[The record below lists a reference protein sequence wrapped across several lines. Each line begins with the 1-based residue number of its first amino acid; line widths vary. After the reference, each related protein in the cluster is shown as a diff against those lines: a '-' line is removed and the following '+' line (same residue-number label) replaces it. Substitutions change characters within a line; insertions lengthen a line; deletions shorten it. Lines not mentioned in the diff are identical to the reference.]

1 MRLRGLVGAIETY
14 WHARVKNSIV
24 NSACTFEEALY
35 FFFRQ
40 SAWSSLGPFNY
51 FFYRRS
57 DPTFV
62 AGLALM
68 SVVGR
73 DGLLL
78 DLCCGVGHFTR
89 TLAQH
94 RDHTTVIGFDE
105 FFFLLYL
112 GKRFLA
118 PHVTFICG
126 SANLPLPF
134 RQREFTYAFCSD
146 AFFDIEGQWGCARE
160 LLRTVDERGVI
171 MLVHLHNPLWPHSYR
186 GSHPLPA
193 RAYRNLF
200 ESRAPKFF
208 SERTLLD
215 DYIAERPLDL
225 AQEPTDKE
233 LASVPAFSMIATLR
247 EGVFVR
253 HSTFA
258 EPYEAKALEI
268 NPLYHACREADRFL
282 LTLEVP
288 QEYRRDYPELEV
300 VLPPRVEFDIA
311 LLEAARNGVS
321 SPEVRRLL
329 QRRIL
334 VPLPP
339 RYLRAGTAN
348 RC

>member
-1 MRLRGLVGAIETY
+1 
-14 WHARVKNSIV
+14 VKNSVV
-24 NSACTFEEALY
+24 NSACTFEEALH

-40 SAWSSLGPFNY
+40 SAWSTLGPFNY

-57 DPTFV
+57 DPTFL

-68 SVVGR
+68 SVIGH

-94 RDHTTVIGFDE
+94 RDPATVIGFDE

-126 SANLPLPF
+126 SANLRLPF

-160 LLRTVDERGVI
+160 LLRTVDEQGVI

-193 RAYRNLF
+193 GAYRSLF

-215 DYIAERPLDL
+215 DYIAGRPLDL
-225 AQEPTDKE
+225 TREQADKE
-233 LASVPAFSMIATLR
+233 LAFVPAFSMIATLR
-247 EGVFVR
+247 EGVTER
-253 HSTFA
+253 HSRFA

-268 NPLYHACREADRFL
+268 NPLYRVRREAGRLL

-288 QEYRRDYPELEV
+288 QEYRREYPELEV
-300 VLPPRVEFDIA
+300 VLPPRAEFDVA
-311 LLEAARNGVS
+311 LLEAARNGAS
-321 SPEVRRLL
+321 SPEVCRLI

-334 VPLPP
+334 ISLPS